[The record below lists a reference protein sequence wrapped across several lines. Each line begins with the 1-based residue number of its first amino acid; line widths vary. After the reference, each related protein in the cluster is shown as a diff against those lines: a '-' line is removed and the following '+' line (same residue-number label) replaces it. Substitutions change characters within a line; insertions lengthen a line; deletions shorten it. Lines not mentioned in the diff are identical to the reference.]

1 MKLTLVFLDF
11 TGMAITFFTW
21 FDAAYRAYLERLGY
35 ALMEEYWGDNQE
47 EEDETD
53 EESSDDDD
61 SIPDG
66 MLIATPESSDS
77 EWGDELDE
85 LPSMDDFLSK

>member
-1 MKLTLVFLDF
+1 MDF
-11 TGMAITFFTW
+11 TGMAINFFAL

-47 EEDETD
+47 ENETDEEETD

-61 SIPDG
+61 FIPDG
-66 MLIATPESSDS
+66 MLMATPDNSDS

-85 LPSMDDFLSK
+85 LPSMDDFLYK